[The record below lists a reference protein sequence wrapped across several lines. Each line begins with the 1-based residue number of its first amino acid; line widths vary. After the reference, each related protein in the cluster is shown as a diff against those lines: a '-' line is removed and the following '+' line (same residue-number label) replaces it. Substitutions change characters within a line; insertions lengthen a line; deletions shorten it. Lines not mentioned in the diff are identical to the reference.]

1 MNGRIYE
8 SQYKD
13 QEAVTIESDTI
24 LAQFLPSIGS
34 KMCSLIYKPL
44 GFELLLQ
51 KPGREY
57 LLQPYDGDYIAGEC
71 SGCDEM
77 FPTMEECHYE
87 SYPWKG
93 TRIPDHGEVWSI
105 PWDHCVENER
115 LHFATYGVRFP
126 YKLEKLAYFSHD
138 AVLRIDYRLTNLS
151 SFDFDFMWAAHTML
165 NLEEEAE
172 LVLPP
177 GVRSV
182 VATLS
187 LSGSLGK
194 YGDESR
200 WPISRLP
207 DGTERDLRRI
217 RSKKT
222 KNADK
227 YFVKGRMPEGWCA
240 LKYHQSNLTLALSF
254 PVDRVPYLG
263 ILPDEGGWDDLY
275 SVFIEP
281 ATSSFDR
288 LDVAKLHNEISTV
301 RAKSTY
307 DWHLT
312 MSMAEGTGL
321 RSVNGEGQ
329 VIF

>member
-1 MNGRIYE
+1 M
-8 SQYKD
+8 
-13 QEAVTIESDTI
+13 
-24 LAQFLPSIGS
+24 
-34 KMCSLIYKPL
+34 M
-44 GFELLLQ
+44 
-51 KPGREY
+51 
-57 LLQPYDGDYIAGEC
+57 
-71 SGCDEM
+71 
-77 FPTMEECHYE
+77 
-87 SYPWKG
+87 
-93 TRIPDHGEVWSI
+93 
-105 PWDHCVENER
+105 
-115 LHFATYGVRFP
+115 TYGC
-126 YKLEKLAYFSHD
+126 
-138 AVLRIDYRLTNLS
+138 
-151 SFDFDFMWAAHTML
+151 
-165 NLEEEAE
+165 
-172 LVLPP
+172 
-177 GVRSV
+177 
-182 VATLS
+182 
-187 LSGSLGK
+187 
-194 YGDESR
+194 
-200 WPISRLP
+200 
-207 DGTERDLRRI
+207 RI